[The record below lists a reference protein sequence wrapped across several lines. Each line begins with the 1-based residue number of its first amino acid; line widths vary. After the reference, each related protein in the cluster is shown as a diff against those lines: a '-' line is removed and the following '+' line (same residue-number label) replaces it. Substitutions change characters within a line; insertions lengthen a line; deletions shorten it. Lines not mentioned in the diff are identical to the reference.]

1 MLNRVNMFT
10 KKDNDRDLIESRHI
24 ERGRGRPPG
33 TTQQGLATR
42 RHLYETAIQLIAM
55 RGYEATTLR
64 DVAHS
69 AGVSVGLLYKY
80 FPSKRAVV
88 LSLYDDLSAEY
99 ARRGAAMES
108 GKWRNRFLFALQTSL
123 DVLRPHRETLITLIP
138 VLVGSRDEGLFAAST
153 AFSRIRVQKVFR
165 DAVVGASDAP
175 SPKVAESLGRL
186 LYMLHLNIILLW
198 LLDKTSRQRAT
209 SAFVVLL
216 QKSLSSL
223 SLALHIAPVRS
234 FLCSA
239 DDLLQEAIFSVD
251 PAVQEML
258 EASSRQT
265 SRR

>member
-1 MLNRVNMFT
+1 MINIVNMFT
-10 KKDNDRDLIESRHI
+10 KKGNDQDPAESPDVA
-24 ERGRGRPPG
+24 RGRGRPRG

-42 RHLYETAIQLIAM
+42 NLLYETAIQLIA
-55 RGYEATTLR
+55 RQGYEATTLR
-64 DVAHS
+64 DVAHA

-99 ARRGAAMES
+99 ARRGATMES

-123 DVLRPHRETLITLIP
+123 EVLRPHRQTLITLIP
-138 VLVGSRDEGLFAAST
+138 VLVGSPDEGLFAAGT
-153 AFSRIRVQKVFR
+153 AFSRIRVQNVFR
-165 DAVVGASDAP
+165 DAVMGASDAP

-198 LLDKTSRQRAT
+198 LLDKTSCQRAT

-223 SLALHIAPVRS
+223 SLALHIAAVRS
-234 FLCSA
+234 FVCSA
-239 DDLLQEAIFSVD
+239 DDLLQEAIFSGD
-251 PAVQEML
+251 PTVQGE
-258 EASSRQT
+258 SV
-265 SRR
+265 

>member
-1 MLNRVNMFT
+1 
-10 KKDNDRDLIESRHI
+10 
-24 ERGRGRPPG
+24 
-33 TTQQGLATR
+33 
-42 RHLYETAIQLIAM
+42 
-55 RGYEATTLR
+55 
-64 DVAHS
+64 
-69 AGVSVGLLYKY
+69 
-80 FPSKRAVV
+80 
-88 LSLYDDLSAEY
+88 
-99 ARRGAAMES
+99 
-108 GKWRNRFLFALQTSL
+108 
-123 DVLRPHRETLITLIP
+123 
-138 VLVGSRDEGLFAAST
+138 
-153 AFSRIRVQKVFR
+153 
-165 DAVVGASDAP
+165 
-175 SPKVAESLGRL
+175 
-186 LYMLHLNIILLW
+186 MLHLNIILLW

>member
-10 KKDNDRDLIESRHI
+10 KKDNDRDLIESRQI

-88 LSLYDDLSAEY
+88 LSLYDDPSAEY

-123 DVLRPHRETLITLIP
+123 DVLRPNRETLITLIP
-138 VLVGSRDEGLFAAST
+138 VAPFRSEEHTSELQSQSNLVC
-153 AFSRIRVQKVFR
+153 
-165 DAVVGASDAP
+165 
-175 SPKVAESLGRL
+175 RL
-186 LYMLHLNIILLW
+186 LLE
-198 LLDKTSRQRAT
+198 KKKQTSELQ
-209 SAFVVLL
+209 SQSNVEYSLLL
-216 QKSLSSL
+216 QRKNEVSSL
-223 SLALHIAPVRS
+223 PPATTMLSEC
-234 FLCSA
+234 CSTTV
-239 DDLLQEAIFSVD
+239 S
-251 PAVQEML
+251 
-258 EASSRQT
+258 
-265 SRR
+265 

>member
-10 KKDNDRDLIESRHI
+10 KNDNDQDLVKLRHM
-24 ERGRGRPPG
+24 ERGRGRPRG

-64 DVAHS
+64 HVAHS

-80 FPSKRAVV
+80 FPSKQAVV

-123 DVLRPHRETLITLIP
+123 EVLRPHRQTLTTLIP
-138 VLVGSRDEGLFAAST
+138 VLVGSPHEGLFAAGT
-153 AFSRIRVQKVFR
+153 AFSRIRVQNVFR
-165 DAVVGASDAP
+165 DAVMDASDAP

-223 SLALHIAPVRS
+223 SLALHIAAVRS
-234 FLCSA
+234 FVCSA
-239 DDLLQEAIFSVD
+239 DDLLQEAIFSAD
-251 PAVQEML
+251 PTVQGD
-258 EASSRQT
+258 SV
-265 SRR
+265 